1 MCALLLTAA
10 IARAQDSAAQAAAE
24 RYAAGD
30 YAGAAA
36 LYEALIQ
43 AGVRDGAVFYNL
55 GSAYLQAGDQ
65 GRAML
70 NYRRAQALMPRAAD
84 VNARLAAVR
93 AQRVDLLG
101 DETAFVDS
109 LATVTASVL
118 TDGELMWLLW
128 GLWALTWAA
137 LAVLLRGGQRRTT
150 VRAVFGAALVA
161 LAFVGALAA
170 NRAYVSSSRPAAV
183 VIAPTA
189 AVYSGPGE
197 AYLEIYQMHA
207 AAEIRL
213 LETQGEW
220 VRFVR
225 PDEQQGWIRQAEVT
239 RVE

>member
-1 MCALLLTAA
+1 
-10 IARAQDSAAQAAAE
+10 
-24 RYAAGD
+24 
-30 YAGAAA
+30 
-36 LYEALIQ
+36 
-43 AGVRDGAVFYNL
+43 
-55 GSAYLQAGDQ
+55 
-65 GRAML
+65 
-70 NYRRAQALMPRAAD
+70 
-84 VNARLAAVR
+84 
-93 AQRVDLLG
+93 
-101 DETAFVDS
+101 
-109 LATVTASVL
+109 VL

-137 LAVLLRGGQRRTT
+137 LAVLLRGGQQRTT

-213 LETQGEW
+213 LEIQGEW